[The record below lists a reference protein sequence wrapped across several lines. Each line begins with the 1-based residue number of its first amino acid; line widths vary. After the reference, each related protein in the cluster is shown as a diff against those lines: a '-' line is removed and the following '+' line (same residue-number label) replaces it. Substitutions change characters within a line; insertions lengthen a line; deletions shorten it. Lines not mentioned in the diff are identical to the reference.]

1 MASTFGREGKSPM
14 GDCPINCVQP
24 SMAFRLE
31 GATIK
36 GKCNVGSNGYKG
48 TDYAASIRPNGTEVN
63 IVILSNADAD
73 LLWTPTE
80 NRAVLARGAT
90 LVTGSDEDLR
100 IQPQPNAKAIELF
113 VWPGKIGVTYPLHS
127 SCARSLVPSAPPT
140 ITTSRKGPNS

>member
-1 MASTFGREGKSPM
+1 MRLL
-14 GDCPINCVQP
+14 
-24 SMAFRLE
+24 SM
-31 GATIK
+31 
-36 GKCNVGSNGYKG
+36 
-48 TDYAASIRPNGTEVN
+48 PNGAEVN

-113 VWPGKIGVTYPLHS
+113 VWPGKIGSGHTHCTVPVQDLS
-127 SCARSLVPSAPPT
+127 SQCAPDNHQDS
-140 ITTSRKGPNS
+140 SRKGPNS